1 MIRHPA
7 GVALTGHRPYTCPS
21 PVLGHGPEDEAGS
34 GAIREIAQ
42 YSGFPLKGPVPRV
55 VIRRF
60 HIQFQRLLGQK
71 WWINMAVELPE
82 GYKPSED
89 EEYMNPMQ
97 LEYFRQKLLTWRD
110 QLMTES
116 DSTINH
122 LREENW
128 QEPDINDRATLESDA
143 ALELRTRDRYRK
155 LINKIDKALKRINDG
170 DYGFCEETGDEIG
183 LKRLEARPIATLTI
197 EAQERHERLERV
209 QRDD

>member
-1 MIRHPA
+1 
-7 GVALTGHRPYTCPS
+7 
-21 PVLGHGPEDEAGS
+21 
-34 GAIREIAQ
+34 
-42 YSGFPLKGPVPRV
+42 
-55 VIRRF
+55 
-60 HIQFQRLLGQK
+60 
-71 WWINMAVELPE
+71 MAVELPK

-97 LEYFRQKLLTWRD
+97 LEYFRQKLMTWRD